1 MNTAN
6 YHQRPPSAMSASSQH
21 SSLHHN
27 KSMNQ
32 LEVVSA
38 KKNGVSLKVIQNELI
53 ELYLMLKNRGN
64 REEKSETEIH
74 RLSKMEIGALI

>member
-1 MNTAN
+1 
-6 YHQRPPSAMSASSQH
+6 
-21 SSLHHN
+21 
-27 KSMNQ
+27 MNQ
-32 LEVVSA
+32 LEVVSG

-64 REEKSETEIH
+64 REDKRETEMH

>member
-1 MNTAN
+1 
-6 YHQRPPSAMSASSQH
+6 MSASSQH

-32 LEVVSA
+32 LEVISG

-64 REEKSETEIH
+64 REDKRETEMH